1 MSTTPP
7 IMISNEPFDI
17 GSDFDFYHH
26 HHTQHQQQ
34 QHQQQQQSHPKRI
47 DISSDDILN
56 MFTTFADDPDFD
68 QTQQP
73 LAKPEDA
80 YIASSITSSPSSQSS
95 TRSTST
101 SSSSSSINKTY
112 KFGKELS
119 SDPLPHNN
127 STTPAFDP
135 ADFLDTSNLKYQIK
149 ITEDFPSKS
158 RVETQIKIAMNFYP
172 PPKENMI
179 HLPADTISKPKLQLK
194 EPFKPIKSCLMLD
207 TFVVCD
213 SNLHKFVNICQGC
226 MKRERKRAS
235 RKKSRLPIE
244 EAHWQQDKQ
253 KRAIVFNCRE
263 VIDFVSTAD
272 VDVNGTTVATKQLQL
287 PVRMACYCRHHNEKV
302 GFKAFF
308 VISDYTGKVV
318 GRASTNSIMITDDH
332 KATTKRQS
340 DDTTSTSENSHK
352 RKKTATSP
360 ISVTTSPEFLL
371 NSPVSQQPSPA
382 LPQQPSPAASAVAA
396 ATAATSMAPSPAVIS
411 HSPNV
416 MYQSPVIATHSP
428 AVSQSPMYVSPSPLG
443 TKQSVDEWASHVET
457 SLPLIQRIIPSSG
470 SIRGGME
477 VTLLGNNFVQGLT
490 AKFGENRSMSTQ
502 CWSQTT
508 IVTHLPPSRVA
519 GPVVVTFEGFTMA
532 DPQVFSYYDDTDR
545 QLIELALQVVGLKMN
560 GRLEDARDIARRIVG
575 STASTPTT
583 PFDSTQIQQLTD
595 YNMGTNIPVDQLDG
609 LLLKCLELID
619 QCPSQ
624 YLPNWQLSNAE
635 GQTMLH
641 LSACLGLKKF
651 TRKLLSKRPALDV
664 QDKSGFTPLHFAA
677 LYDQRELI
685 ELFLEHGA
693 KPDQRTYTKQTYK
706 ELMGIV
712 AASAFE
718 FNDELESSSDEQSD
732 SSEST
737 EKFEPESALDYF
749 NPAKSLASYF
759 ASWRESSTFWAEGTA
774 NNNEEQYFWNFIY
787 KNLYGNSEVE
797 QKPPSY
803 EEIFPAGSSSGADF
817 SGSVIEEV
825 KTAPETEA
833 EIETVVETEVDTTM
847 ELKTS
852 EADVLEAWKNK
863 RKKIQNDGMFLFFWL
878 PVFIF
883 MLVWVSMKLVHI
895 VDDFGIEEKVG
906 YVKDFVKARVVG

>member
-7 IMISNEPFDI
+7 ITISYEPFDI

-26 HHTQHQQQ
+26 HTQQQQQQQQQ
-34 QHQQQQQSHPKRI
+34 QHNHPKRI

-56 MFTTFADDPDFD
+56 MFTTFSDDPDLD
-68 QTQQP
+68 QAQQP
-73 LAKPEDA
+73 LPPPEDA

-95 TRSTST
+95 TRSSST

-119 SDPLPHNN
+119 SDHLPYSN
-127 STTPAFDP
+127 SNIPTFNP
-135 ADFLDTSNLKYQIK
+135 ADFADTSNLKYQIK

-226 MKRERKRAS
+226 MKRERKRAF

-263 VIDFVSTAD
+263 VIDFVSTSD
-272 VDVNGTTVATKQLQL
+272 VDVDGISIPTKQLQL
-287 PVRMACYCRHHNEKV
+287 P
-302 GFKAFF
+302 
-308 VISDYTGKVV
+308 
-318 GRASTNSIMITDDH
+318 
-332 KATTKRQS
+332 
-340 DDTTSTSENSHK
+340 
-352 RKKTATSP
+352 
-360 ISVTTSPEFLL
+360 
-371 NSPVSQQPSPA
+371 
-382 LPQQPSPAASAVAA
+382 
-396 ATAATSMAPSPAVIS
+396 
-411 HSPNV
+411 
-416 MYQSPVIATHSP
+416 
-428 AVSQSPMYVSPSPLG
+428 
-443 TKQSVDEWASHVET
+443 
-457 SLPLIQRIIPSSG
+457 
-470 SIRGGME
+470 
-477 VTLLGNNFVQGLT
+477 
-490 AKFGENRSMSTQ
+490 
-502 CWSQTT
+502 
-508 IVTHLPPSRVA
+508 
-519 GPVVVTFEGFTMA
+519 
-532 DPQVFSYYDDTDR
+532 
-545 QLIELALQVVGLKMN
+545 LIELALQVVGLKMN

-583 PFDSTQIQQLTD
+583 PFDSTQIQQLSN
-595 YNMGTNIPVDQLDG
+595 YNMGTNIPVDKLDD

-619 QCPSQ
+619 QCQSE
-624 YLPNWQLSNAE
+624 YLPNWQLSNGE

-641 LSACLGLKKF
+641 LSASLGLTKF
-651 TRKLLSKRPALDV
+651 SRKLLSKRPALDV

-677 LYDQRELI
+677 LYDHIELV

-693 KPDQRTYTKQTYK
+693 KPDQRTYTKHTYK
-706 ELMGIV
+706 ELLSVMS
-712 AASAFE
+712 ASSFE
-718 FNDELESSSDEQSD
+718 FNNDIESSSDEQSD
-732 SSEST
+732 AAEPEET
-737 EKFEPESALDYF
+737 FEPESALDYF
-749 NPAKSLASYF
+749 NPAKSLASFF
-759 ASWRESSTFWAEGTA
+759 ASWRESSMFRAEGST

-787 KNLYGNSEVE
+787 KNLYGNNEVE

-803 EEIFPAGSSSGADF
+803 EEIFPAGSSSGGDF
-817 SGSVIEEV
+817 SGSVIEDV
-825 KTAPETEA
+825 KTVS
-833 EIETVVETEVDTTM
+833 EIEAQSVIETEVDTTM
-847 ELKTS
+847 ELKTT
-852 EADVLEAWKNK
+852 EADLLEAWKNK

-895 VDDFGIEEKVG
+895 VDDFGFEEKVG